1 MHSDY
6 RRGISPRSDF
16 SYHSKTSSRSSSSY
30 RSKISL
36 RSGSTY
42 LSEMSL
48 RSDSGYRFSTSDS
61 DFASVTKM
69 SDHSS
74 LMKAIRNFYPKLQ
87 QLLSDKHTLIQLAE
101 LLNKKDLINMDA
113 LATVQAKESM
123 EGSGIIL
130 NLLEMKVAQE
140 PEMYEEIVTTMKMI
154 PSLRAVF

>member
-1 MHSDY
+1 
-6 RRGISPRSDF
+6 
-16 SYHSKTSSRSSSSY
+16 
-30 RSKISL
+30 
-36 RSGSTY
+36 
-42 LSEMSL
+42 
-48 RSDSGYRFSTSDS
+48 
-61 DFASVTKM
+61 M

-101 LLNKKDLINMDA
+101 LLSKKDLINMDA
-113 LATVQAKESM
+113 LATVQAKESR

-130 NLLEMKVAQE
+130 SLLEMKVAQE